1 MMVSRLGF
9 LLWCVVFLSISS
21 VFCIRRIPLLRF
33 EGDVFSSEDLLY
45 FFCGAFHEIITSFLW
60 CMFMLGCCVLLCK

>member
-9 LLWCVVFLSISS
+9 LLRCVVFLSISS
-21 VFCIRRIPLLRF
+21 VFCIRRISLLRF

-45 FFCGAFHEIITSFLW
+45 FFVGL
-60 CMFMLGCCVLLCK
+60 FMK

>member
-9 LLWCVVFLSISS
+9 LLRCVVFFVHFID

-33 EGDVFSSEDLLY
+33 EGDVFSSEGLLY
-45 FFCGAFHEIITSFLW
+45 FFCGV
-60 CMFMLGCCVLLCK
+60 FMK

>member
-9 LLWCVVFLSISS
+9 LLRCVVFLSISS

-33 EGDVFSSEDLLY
+33 EGDVFSSE
-45 FFCGAFHEIITSFLW
+45 G
-60 CMFMLGCCVLLCK
+60 LLCFFVGLFMK